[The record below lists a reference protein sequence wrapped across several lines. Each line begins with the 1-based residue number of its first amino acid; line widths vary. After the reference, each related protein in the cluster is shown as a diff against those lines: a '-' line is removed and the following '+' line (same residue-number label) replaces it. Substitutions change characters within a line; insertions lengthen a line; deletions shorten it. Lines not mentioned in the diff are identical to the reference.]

1 MTDYATPSN
10 FTNPAELLPAAVFPY
25 EPQQY
30 AHLSGNLNS
39 GKSSISV
46 KIDKK
51 RFLRKGSV
59 EKNVFS
65 AASLHIEYV
74 PGRYL
79 LEWTKLN
86 DYLDSYLEWS
96 GTGEA
101 ATLKIYEDIHKAI
114 NPVKLEII
122 MKFDHSSSGGWFYE
136 VKTV

>member
-1 MTDYATPSN
+1 MPDHITPSS
-10 FTNPAELLPAAVFPY
+10 FRDPVEILLAAVSPY

-30 AHLSGNLNS
+30 AHLSRNLNS

-51 RFLRKGSV
+51 HFLRKGSV

-101 ATLKIYEDIHKAI
+101 ATLKIYEDIHKVV
-114 NPVKLEII
+114 NPVKLEVI
-122 MKFDHSSSGGWFYE
+122 MKFDQSSSGGWFYE